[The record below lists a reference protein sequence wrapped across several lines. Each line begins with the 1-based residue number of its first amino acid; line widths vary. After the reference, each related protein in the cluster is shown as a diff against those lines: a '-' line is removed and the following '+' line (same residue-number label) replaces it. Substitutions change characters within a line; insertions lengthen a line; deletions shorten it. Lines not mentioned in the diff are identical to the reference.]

1 MSITPHDERFMA
13 AAIRLSRWHLGRTA
27 TNPSV
32 GCLIVRD
39 GVIVGRAVTAL
50 GGRPH
55 AETQALAEAGAHAR
69 GATAYVTLEPC
80 SHHGRTPPCSEALIA
95 YGVARVVIS
104 VTDPDPRVSGRG
116 IAMLREAGIEVDAG
130 VLEAEGRRSLAAYL
144 TRQTK
149 NRPYVTLK
157 LAVSADGMIGRKREG
172 QVAITGPEAR
182 AQVQALRA
190 ETDAILVGIGTAIA
204 DDPLLTVRTSGLE
217 SQSPIRIVLDPLLA
231 LPLTSKLVET
241 ARQVPVIVVASE
253 EVWPL
258 SADAEGLP
266 PSALPGYRGRA
277 TGLDPSFGPP
287 TRGEIGKARDPN
299 SPASDED
306 GFAFRKDVG
315 QGANPDPI
323 SPLVGEMPGRAEGGT
338 PPADAADMDSRRAA
352 LKAAGVEVLYCNP
365 YHPEVLLPALATRG
379 ISSLLVEGG
388 AKTARLFLE
397 AGLVDRIQLYQAPVV
412 IGERGI
418 ESPLDATDIPSGF
431 AHTSTLMFGEDRL
444 DEYERGL

>member
-32 GCLIVRD
+32 GCLIVKD

-50 GGRPH
+50 SGRPH
-55 AETQALAEAGAHAR
+55 AETQALAEAGALAR

-80 SHHGRTPPCSEALIA
+80 SHHGRTPPCAEALIA

-116 IAMLREAGIEVDAG
+116 IAVLREAGIEVDAG
-130 VLEAEGRRSLAAYL
+130 VLETEGRQSLAAYL
-144 TRQTK
+144 ARQTK

-157 LAVSADGMIGRKREG
+157 LAVSADGMIGRHGAG

-204 DDPLLTVRTSGLE
+204 DDPLLTVRSPGLE
-217 SQSPIRIVLDPLLA
+217 SQSPIRIVLDPSLA
-231 LPLTSKLVET
+231 LPLTSKLVGT
-241 ARQVPVIVVASE
+241 ARDVPVIVVASE
-253 EVWPL
+253 EGSL
-258 SADAEGLP
+258 SQAEG
-266 PSALPGYRGRA
+266 
-277 TGLDPSFGPP
+277 D
-287 TRGEIGKARDPN
+287 I
-299 SPASDED
+299 AST
-306 GFAFRKDVG
+306 
-315 QGANPDPI
+315 
-323 SPLVGEMPGRAEGGT
+323 EME
-338 PPADAADMDSRRAA
+338 SRRAA
-352 LKAAGVEVLYCNP
+352 LEAAGVEVVHCNP

-431 AHTSTLMFGEDRL
+431 AHTGTLMFGGDRL

>member
-32 GCLIVRD
+32 GCVIVRD

-50 GGRPH
+50 SGRPH
-55 AETQALAEAGAHAR
+55 AETQALAEAGALAR

-80 SHHGRTPPCSEALIA
+80 SHHGKTPPCAEALIA

-116 IAMLREAGIEVDAG
+116 ITMLREAGIEVDAG
-130 VLEAEGRRSLAAYL
+130 ALEAEGRHSLASYL

-157 LAVSADGMIGRKREG
+157 LAVSADGMIGRKGAG

-190 ETDAILVGIGTAIA
+190 ETDAILVGIGTAIT
-204 DDPLLTVRTSGLE
+204 DDPLLTVRTPGLE
-217 SQSPIRIVLDPLLA
+217 SQSPIRIVLDPSLA

-258 SADAEGLP
+258 SSDAEGLP
-266 PSALPGYRGRA
+266 PSALPGIFP
-277 TGLDPSFGPP
+277 TG
-287 TRGEIGKARDPN
+287 GEIGKRRDPN
-299 SPASDED
+299 SPVSDGD
-306 GFAFRKDVG
+306 GFALRQGVR

-323 SPLVGEMPGRAEGGT
+323 SPLVGEIPGRAEGGAS
-338 PPADAADMDSRRAA
+338 PADMDSRRAA
-352 LKAAGVEVLYCNP
+352 LEAAGVEVLYCNP

>member
-32 GCLIVRD
+32 GCLIVKD

-50 GGRPH
+50 SGRPH
-55 AETQALAEAGAHAR
+55 AETQALAEAGALAR

-80 SHHGRTPPCSEALIA
+80 SHHGKTPPCSEALIA

-130 VLEAEGRRSLAAYL
+130 VLEVEGRHSLAAYL

-157 LAVSADGMIGRKREG
+157 LAVSADGMIGREGAG

-204 DDPLLTVRTSGLE
+204 DDPLLTMRTPGLE

-231 LPLTSKLVET
+231 LPLTSKLVAT
-241 ARQVPVIVVASE
+241 AREVPVIVVASE

-266 PSALPGYRGRA
+266 PSVLPDIA
-277 TGLDPSFGPP
+277 P
-287 TRGEIGKARDPN
+287 TRGEIGKEPAPR
-299 SPASDED
+299 SLASDDD
-306 GFAFRKDVG
+306 GFASRQDVG

-323 SPLVGEMPGRAEGGT
+323 SPLVGEMPGRAEGGAST
-338 PPADAADMDSRRAA
+338 TDMDSRRAA
-352 LKAAGVEVLYCNP
+352 LEAAGVEVVYCSP

-412 IGERGI
+412 IGEGGI

-431 AHTSTLMFGEDRL
+431 AHTGTLMFGEDRL

>member
-32 GCLIVRD
+32 GCLIVKD

-50 GGRPH
+50 SGRPH
-55 AETQALAEAGAHAR
+55 AETQALAEASALAR

-80 SHHGRTPPCSEALIA
+80 SHHGKTPPCSEALIA
-95 YGVARVVIS
+95 YGVARVAIS

-130 VLEAEGRRSLAAYL
+130 VLEAEGRHSLAAYL

-157 LAVSADGMIGRKREG
+157 LAVSADGMIGREGEG
-172 QVAITGPEAR
+172 QVAITGPLAR

-204 DDPLLTVRTSGLE
+204 DDPLLTVRSPGLE
-217 SQSPIRIVLDPLLA
+217 SQSPIRIVLDPFLA

-287 TRGEIGKARDPN
+287 TRGEIGKERDPN
-299 SPASDED
+299 SLDDSSLPATADS
-306 GFAFRKDVG
+306 GR
-315 QGANPDPI
+315 GASSQPI
-323 SPLVGEMPGRAEGGT
+323 SPPVGEMPGRAEGGI
-338 PPADAADMDSRRAA
+338 PPTDPTDMDSRRAA
-352 LKAAGVEVLYCNP
+352 LEAAGVEVVHCNP

-388 AKTARLFLE
+388 AKTARLFLK
-397 AGLVDRIQLYQAPVV
+397 AGLVDRVQLYQAPAV

-418 ESPLDATDIPSGF
+418 ESPLDATDILSGF
-431 AHTSTLMFGEDRL
+431 AHTGTLLFGEDRL

>member
-1 MSITPHDERFMA
+1 MGEGIARPEDERFMA
-13 AAIRLSRWHLGRTA
+13 AAIRLSRWHTGQTS

-32 GCLIVRD
+32 GCVIVRD

-55 AETQALAEAGAHAR
+55 AEPQALAEAGEFAR

-80 SHHGRTPPCSEALIA
+80 SHHGKTPPCAEALIA
-95 YGVARVVIS
+95 YGVGRVVIS
-104 VTDPDPRVSGRG
+104 VTDPDVRVSGRG
-116 IAMLREAGIEVDAG
+116 ISMLRDAGIEVTSG
-130 VLEAEGRRSLAAYL
+130 VLEEEGRQSLSGYL

-157 LAVSADGMIGRKREG
+157 LAVSADGMIGREGVG

-204 DDPLLTVRTSGLE
+204 DDPLLTVRTPGLE
-217 SQSPIRIVLDPLLA
+217 AQSPIRIVLDPVLA

-241 ARQVPVIVVASE
+241 AREVPVIVVASE

-266 PSALPGYRGRA
+266 PASQPDVSAAG
-277 TGLDPSFGPP
+277 DM
-287 TRGEIGKARDPN
+287 KRD
-299 SPASDED
+299 A
-306 GFAFRKDVG
+306 
-315 QGANPDPI
+315 
-323 SPLVGEMPGRAEGGT
+323 
-338 PPADAADMDSRRAA
+338 PADPAETGSRRAA
-352 LKAAGVEVLYCNP
+352 LEAAGVEILYCNP

-388 AKTARLFLE
+388 AKTAKLFLQ

-412 IGERGI
+412 IGDGGI
-418 ESPLDATDIPSGF
+418 ESPLQATDIPSGF
-431 AHTSTLMFGEDRL
+431 AHRGTYIFGADRL
-444 DEYERGL
+444 DEYEREN

>member
-55 AETQALAEAGAHAR
+55 AETQALAEAGALAR

-80 SHHGRTPPCSEALIA
+80 SHHGKTPPCAEALIA

-130 VLEAEGRRSLAAYL
+130 VLEAEGRHSLAAYL

-157 LAVSADGMIGRKREG
+157 LAVSADGMIGREGAG

-204 DDPLLTVRTSGLE
+204 DDPLLTVRSPGLE
-217 SQSPIRIVLDPLLA
+217 SQSPIRIVLDPSLA
-231 LPLTSKLVET
+231 LPLTSKLVAT
-241 ARQVPVIVVASE
+241 AREVPVIVVASE
-253 EVWPL
+253 E
-258 SADAEGLP
+258 
-266 PSALPGYRGRA
+266 
-277 TGLDPSFGPP
+277 
-287 TRGEIGKARDPN
+287 
-299 SPASDED
+299 ASLLE
-306 GFAFRKDVG
+306 
-315 QGANPDPI
+315 
-323 SPLVGEMPGRAEGGT
+323 AEGGNT
-338 PPADAADMDSRRAA
+338 PADAADMDSRRAA
-352 LKAAGVEVLYCNP
+352 IEAAGVEVVHCNP

-412 IGERGI
+412 IGEGGI

-431 AHTSTLMFGEDRL
+431 AHTGTLMFGEDRL

>member
-50 GGRPH
+50 GGHPH
-55 AETQALAEAGAHAR
+55 AETQALAEAGALAR

-80 SHHGRTPPCSEALIA
+80 SHHGKTPPCSEALIA

-104 VTDPDPRVSGRG
+104 VADPDPRVSGRG
-116 IAMLREAGIEVDAG
+116 IAMLREAGIEVDTG
-130 VLEAEGRRSLAAYL
+130 VLEAEGRHSLAAYL

-157 LAVSADGMIGRKREG
+157 LAVSADGMIGREGAG

-190 ETDAILVGIGTAIA
+190 ETDAILVGIGTAIT
-204 DDPLLTVRTSGLE
+204 DDPLLTVRTPGLE
-217 SQSPIRIVLDPLLA
+217 SQSPIRIVLDPSLA

-258 SADAEGLP
+258 SSDAEGLP
-266 PSALPGYRGRA
+266 PSALPGIFL
-277 TGLDPSFGPP
+277 TG
-287 TRGEIGKARDPN
+287 GEIGKRRDPN
-299 SPASDED
+299 SPVSDGD
-306 GFAFRKDVG
+306 GFALRQDVR

-323 SPLVGEMPGRAEGGT
+323 SPLVGEIPGRAEGGAS
-338 PPADAADMDSRRAA
+338 PADMDSRRAA
-352 LKAAGVEVLYCNP
+352 LEAAGVEVLYCNP

>member
-13 AAIRLSRWHLGRTA
+13 AAIRLSRWHLGRSA

-32 GCLIVRD
+32 GCLIVRG

-55 AETQALAEAGAHAR
+55 AETQALAEAGALAR

-130 VLEAEGRRSLAAYL
+130 VLEAEGQKSLAAYL

-157 LAVSADGMIGRKREG
+157 LAVSADGMIGREGEG
-172 QVAITGPEAR
+172 QVAITGSEAR

-217 SQSPIRIVLDPLLA
+217 SQSPIRIVLDPSLA
-231 LPLTSKLVET
+231 LPLTSKLVAT

-253 EVWPL
+253 ETSL
-258 SADAEGLP
+258 LEAEGLP
-266 PSALPGYRGRA
+266 PSALPDYRGRA

-287 TRGEIGKARDPN
+287 TVGEIGKRRGPN
-299 SPASDED
+299 SPVSVSNKSPSVNVA
-306 GFAFRKDVG
+306 
-315 QGANPDPI
+315 QGAGSDPI
-323 SPLVGEMPGRAEGGT
+323 SPLVGEMPGRAEGGAS
-338 PPADAADMDSRRAA
+338 PADMDSRRAA
-352 LKAAGVEVLYCNP
+352 LEAAGVEVLYCNP

-397 AGLVDRIQLYQAPVV
+397 AGLVDRIQLYRAPVV

-431 AHTSTLMFGEDRL
+431 AHKGTLMFGEDRL

>member
-32 GCLIVRD
+32 GCVIVRD

-50 GGRPH
+50 SGRPH
-55 AETQALAEAGAHAR
+55 AETQALAEAGALAR

-80 SHHGRTPPCSEALIA
+80 SHHGKTPPCAEALIA

-116 IAMLREAGIEVDAG
+116 ITMLREAGIEVDAG
-130 VLEAEGRRSLAAYL
+130 ALEAEGRHSLASYL

-157 LAVSADGMIGRKREG
+157 LAVSADGMIGRKGAG

-190 ETDAILVGIGTAIA
+190 ETDAILVGIGTAIT
-204 DDPLLTVRTSGLE
+204 DDPLLTVRTPGLE
-217 SQSPIRIVLDPLLA
+217 SQSPIRIVLDPSLA

-258 SADAEGLP
+258 SSDAEGLP
-266 PSALPGYRGRA
+266 PSALPGIFP
-277 TGLDPSFGPP
+277 TG
-287 TRGEIGKARDPN
+287 GEIGKRRDPN
-299 SPASDED
+299 SPVSDGD
-306 GFAFRKDVG
+306 GFALRQDVR

-323 SPLVGEMPGRAEGGT
+323 SPLVGEIPGRAEGGAS
-338 PPADAADMDSRRAA
+338 PADMDSRRAA
-352 LKAAGVEVLYCNP
+352 LEAAGVEVLYCNP

>member
-50 GGRPH
+50 SGRPH
-55 AETQALAEAGAHAR
+55 AETQALAEAGALAR

-80 SHHGRTPPCSEALIA
+80 SHHGRTPPCAEALIA

-104 VTDPDPRVSGRG
+104 VTDPDPRVSGHG

-130 VLEAEGRRSLAAYL
+130 VLEAEGRHSLAAYL

-157 LAVSADGMIGRKREG
+157 LAVSADGMIGREGAG

-190 ETDAILVGIGTAIA
+190 ETDAILVGIGTAIT
-204 DDPLLTVRTSGLE
+204 DDPLLTVRTPGLE
-217 SQSPIRIVLDPLLA
+217 SQSPIRIVLDPSLA

-258 SADAEGLP
+258 SSDAEGLP
-266 PSALPGYRGRA
+266 PSALPGIFP
-277 TGLDPSFGPP
+277 TG
-287 TRGEIGKARDPN
+287 GEIGKRRDPN
-299 SPASDED
+299 SPVSDGD
-306 GFAFRKDVG
+306 GFALRQDVR

-323 SPLVGEMPGRAEGGT
+323 SPLVGEIPGRAEGGAS
-338 PPADAADMDSRRAA
+338 PADMDSRRAA
-352 LKAAGVEVLYCNP
+352 LEAAGVEVLYCNP

>member
-32 GCLIVRD
+32 GCLIVKD

-50 GGRPH
+50 SGRPH
-55 AETQALAEAGAHAR
+55 AETQALAEAGALAR

-80 SHHGRTPPCSEALIA
+80 SHHGKTPPCSEALIA

-130 VLEAEGRRSLAAYL
+130 VLEAEGRHSLAAYL

-157 LAVSADGMIGRKREG
+157 LAVSADGMIGREGAG

-204 DDPLLTVRTSGLE
+204 DDPLLTVRTPGLE
-217 SQSPIRIVLDPLLA
+217 SQSPIRIVLDPSLA
-231 LPLTSKLVET
+231 LPLTSKLVAT
-241 ARQVPVIVVASE
+241 AREVPVIVVASE
-253 EVWPL
+253 E
-258 SADAEGLP
+258 
-266 PSALPGYRGRA
+266 
-277 TGLDPSFGPP
+277 
-287 TRGEIGKARDPN
+287 
-299 SPASDED
+299 ASLLE
-306 GFAFRKDVG
+306 
-315 QGANPDPI
+315 
-323 SPLVGEMPGRAEGGT
+323 AEGGKT
-338 PPADAADMDSRRAA
+338 PADAADMDSRRAA
-352 LKAAGVEVLYCNP
+352 IEAAGVEVVHCNP

-412 IGERGI
+412 IGEGGI

-431 AHTSTLMFGEDRL
+431 AHTGTLMFGEDRL

>member
-39 GVIVGRAVTAL
+39 GVIVGRAVTAFS
-50 GGRPH
+50 GRPH
-55 AETQALAEAGAHAR
+55 AETQALAEAGALAR

-130 VLEAEGRRSLAAYL
+130 LLEAEGRHSLAAYL

-157 LAVSADGMIGRKREG
+157 LAVSADGMIGREGEG

-204 DDPLLTVRTSGLE
+204 DDPLLTVRTPGLE
-217 SQSPIRIVLDPLLA
+217 SQSPIRIVLDPSLA

-241 ARQVPVIVVASE
+241 TRQVPVIVVASE
-253 EVWPL
+253 ETSL
-258 SADAEGLP
+258 LEAEGLP
-266 PSALPGYRGRA
+266 PSALPDYRGRA

-287 TRGEIGKARDPN
+287 TGGEIGKRRDPN
-299 SPASDED
+299 SPVSDGD
-306 GFAFRKDVG
+306 GFALRQDVV

-323 SPLVGEMPGRAEGGT
+323 SPLVGEMPGRAEGGASPT
-338 PPADAADMDSRRAA
+338 DMDSRRAA
-352 LKAAGVEVLYCNP
+352 LEAAGVEVLYCNP

-412 IGERGI
+412 IGEGGI

-431 AHTSTLMFGEDRL
+431 AHTGTLMFGGDRL

>member
-1 MSITPHDERFMA
+1 MSVAPDDEGFMA
-13 AAIRLSRWHLGRTA
+13 AAIRLSRRHLGRTA

-32 GCLIVRD
+32 GCLIVKE
-39 GVIVGRAVTAL
+39 GVVVGQAVTAL

-55 AETQALAEAGAHAR
+55 AEPQALAEAGEAAR

-80 SHHGRTPPCSEALIA
+80 SHHGKTPPCAEALIA
-95 YGVARVVIS
+95 SGVARVVIS

-116 IAMLREAGIEVDAG
+116 IAMLRDAGIEVDSG
-130 VLEAEGRRSLAAYL
+130 VLEAEGRRSLAGYL

-157 LAVSADGMIGRKREG
+157 LAISADGMIGRAGEG

-182 AQVQALRA
+182 AEVQALRA
-190 ETDAILVGIGTAIA
+190 ETDAILVGIGTAIS
-204 DDPLLTVRTSGLE
+204 DDPLLTVRAPGLE
-217 SQSPIRIVLDPLLA
+217 AQSPIRVVLDPSLA
-231 LPLTSKLVET
+231 LPLTSRLVAT
-241 ARQVPVIVVASE
+241 AREVPVILIASE
-253 EVWPL
+253 DMSPL
-258 SADAEGLP
+258 VADAEGLP
-266 PSALPGYRGRA
+266 PSALQEHQARA
-277 TGLDPSFGPP
+277 TGLDPSFGRP
-287 TRGEIGKARDPN
+287 TTGEIGEGRDQN
-299 SPASDED
+299 SQADSSSPATE
-306 GFAFRKDVG
+306 DVG
-315 QGANPDPI
+315 QGAIPQPT
-323 SPLVGEMPGRAEGGT
+323 SLLVGEMPGRAEGGA
-338 PPADAADMDSRRAA
+338 PPTDADIDSRRAA
-352 LKAAGVEVLYCNP
+352 LEAAGVEIVYCNP

-418 ESPLDATDIPSGF
+418 ESPLQATDIPSGF
-431 AHTSTLMFGEDRL
+431 THVGTLIFGADRL

>member
-50 GGRPH
+50 SGRPH
-55 AETQALAEAGAHAR
+55 AETQALAEAGALAR

-80 SHHGRTPPCSEALIA
+80 SHHGKTPPCAEALIA

-104 VTDPDPRVSGRG
+104 VTDPDLRVSGRG

-130 VLEAEGRRSLAAYL
+130 ALEAEGRHSLASYL

-157 LAVSADGMIGRKREG
+157 LAVSADGMIGREGEG

-190 ETDAILVGIGTAIA
+190 ETDAILVGIGTAIT
-204 DDPLLTVRTSGLE
+204 DDPLLTVRTPGLE
-217 SQSPIRIVLDPLLA
+217 SQSPIRIVLDPSLA

-241 ARQVPVIVVASE
+241 AREVPVIVVASE

-266 PSALPGYRGRA
+266 PSALPGISP
-277 TGLDPSFGPP
+277 TG
-287 TRGEIGKARDPN
+287 GEIGKRRDPN
-299 SPASDED
+299 SPVSVSNKSPSVNA
-306 GFAFRKDVG
+306 A
-315 QGANPDPI
+315 QGAGSDPI
-323 SPLVGEMPGRAEGGT
+323 SPLVGEMPGRAEGGAS
-338 PPADAADMDSRRAA
+338 PADMDSRRAA
-352 LKAAGVEVLYCNP
+352 LEAAGVEVLYCNP

-431 AHTSTLMFGEDRL
+431 AHTGTLMFGEDRL

>member
-50 GGRPH
+50 SGRPH
-55 AETQALAEAGAHAR
+55 AETQALAEAGALAR

-80 SHHGRTPPCSEALIA
+80 SHHGRTPPCSEALID

-130 VLEAEGRRSLAAYL
+130 VLEAEGRQSLAAYL

-157 LAVSADGMIGRKREG
+157 LAVSADGMIGREGEG

-204 DDPLLTVRTSGLE
+204 DDPLLTVRLPGLQ
-217 SQSPIRIVLDPLLA
+217 SQSPIRIVLDPSLV

-241 ARQVPVIVVASE
+241 AREVPVIVVARE

-258 SADAEGLP
+258 SSDAEGLP
-266 PSALPGYRGRA
+266 PSALPGI
-277 TGLDPSFGPP
+277 SP
-287 TRGEIGKARDPN
+287 TRGEIGKRRDPN
-299 SPASDED
+299 SPVSDGD
-306 GFAFRKDVG
+306 GFALRQDVG

-323 SPLVGEMPGRAEGGT
+323 SPLVGEMPGRAEGG
-338 PPADAADMDSRRAA
+338 AAPTDLDSRRAA
-352 LKAAGVEVLYCNP
+352 LEAAGVEVVHCNP

-418 ESPLDATDIPSGF
+418 ESPLTRSDIPSGF
-431 AHTSTLMFGEDRL
+431 AHTGTLMFGGDRL

>member
-55 AETQALAEAGAHAR
+55 AETQALAEAGALAR

-80 SHHGRTPPCSEALIA
+80 SHHGKTPPCSGALIA

-104 VTDPDPRVSGRG
+104 VADPDPRVSGRG
-116 IAMLREAGIEVDAG
+116 IAMLREAGIEVDTG
-130 VLEAEGRRSLAAYL
+130 VLEAEGRHSLAAYL

-149 NRPYVTLK
+149 KRPYVTLK
-157 LAVSADGMIGRKREG
+157 LAVSADGMIGRAGEG

-204 DDPLLTVRTSGLE
+204 DDPLLTVRTPSLE
-217 SQSPIRIVLDPLLA
+217 SQSPIRIVLDPSLA
-231 LPLTSKLVET
+231 LPLTSKLVAT
-241 ARQVPVIVVASE
+241 AREVPVIVVASE

-287 TRGEIGKARDPN
+287 AGGEIGKRRDPN
-299 SPASDED
+299 SPVSDGD
-306 GFAFRKDVG
+306 GFGLRQDVG

-323 SPLVGEMPGRAEGGT
+323 SPLVGEMPGRAEGG
-338 PPADAADMDSRRAA
+338 AALDSRRAA
-352 LKAAGVEVLYCNP
+352 LEAAGVEVLYCNP

-397 AGLVDRIQLYQAPVV
+397 AGLVDRIQLYQAPGV

-418 ESPLDATDIPSGF
+418 ESPLLTTDIPSGF
-431 AHTSTLMFGEDRL
+431 VHTGTLMFGEDRL